1 MPDFVLEDAL
11 GGAVAGIDEV
21 GRGPWAGPVVA
32 CAVVLD
38 RARMP
43 AGLAAALDDSKKLN
57 PARREALFE
66 PLLACAEHG
75 LGEASVEEIDRL
87 NILKASMLAMQ
98 RAFDRL
104 PATADAALVDGNRA
118 PALPCPVETVVKGD
132 ARSLSIASASI
143 IAKVTRDRLMQGLA
157 RAFPFYG
164 WETNSGYGTAAH
176 RAGIERHGIT
186 EHHRR
191 SFAPIARYAK

>member
-1 MPDFVLEDAL
+1 MPDFTLEDAL

-21 GRGPWAGPVVA
+21 GRGPWAGPVIA
-32 CAVVLD
+32 CAVVLHRD
-38 RARMP
+38 LLP
-43 AGLAAALDDSKKLN
+43 TDLAAGLDDSKKLS
-57 PARREALFE
+57 PARRESLFE
-66 PLLACAEHG
+66 QLLSCADHG
-75 LGEASVEEIDRL
+75 LAQASVDEIDRL
-87 NILKASMLAMQ
+87 NILQASMLAMR

-104 PATADAALVDGNRA
+104 PAAADAALIDGNRA
-118 PALPCPVETVVKGD
+118 PDLPCPVETVVKGD
-132 ARSLSIASASI
+132 SQSLSIAAASI

-157 RAFPFYG
+157 RTFPGYG
-164 WETNSGYGTAAH
+164 WETNAGYGTAAH